1 MTVQHP
7 IEANSDDRSS
17 SSAVIPDDEKGGRT
31 TITLIRHGESKV
43 TVERII
49 GGKRTCRGLTPL
61 GRRQAE
67 QLRDRLDREGA
78 AADALVTTDFP
89 RAIET
94 AEVIRPALVGVDA
107 ALPIDQWPD
116 LGEHDPGPEIDG
128 MTFDAYVER
137 FGTPDWGGDRDVEI
151 FPGGETMRRF
161 HERVERG
168 LAALRSEFAGR
179 HVAVVCHGGVVD
191 AVFRLLLDVPMAGG
205 FELHTLNTA
214 ITSFSGPASTETSSP
229 PGSWRLD
236 RYNDA
241 AHLVGLPAAT
251 AR

>member
-1 MTVQHP
+1 MVDPRP
-7 IEANSDDRSS
+7 IDADADDRSQS
-17 SSAVIPDDEKGGRT
+17 SSADRPTESGGRT
-31 TITLIRHGESKV
+31 TITLIRHGESMV

-78 AADALVTTDFP
+78 EVDALITTDFP
-89 RAIET
+89 RALET
-94 AEVIRPALVGVDA
+94 AEIVRPALVGVDA
-107 ALPIDQWPD
+107 SPEIEQWPD

-137 FGTPDWGGDRDVEI
+137 YGTPDWAGDRDIDI
-151 FPGGETMRRF
+151 FPGGETLRRF

-168 LAALRSEFAGR
+168 LAALCSEFAGR

-191 AVFRLLLDVPMAGG
+191 AVFRILLGVPMAGG
-205 FELHTLNTA
+205 FELRTLNTA
-214 ITSFSGPASTETSSP
+214 ITSFSGPSSTATSSA

-251 AR
+251 VR